1 MKNED
6 LIWKSLETGYAL
18 DTRWLKVRKE
28 KVELPNGKVL
38 DDFYTIEGG
47 DLIAILAIDDVE
59 NVFLVKQYR
68 HAVSDVT
75 VDLPGGGVEK
85 GESSVDAAIREFAE
99 ETGMI
104 AASMEKLVT
113 YYPDSG
119 RTACTKHIFLAKDL
133 SKDTSGRY
141 TQDESEDI
149 RLMKMPLQEVLEGMR
164 NGEMKDATL
173 FVAIGAY
180 LNRK

>member
-1 MKNED
+1 MKDED
-6 LIWKSLETGYAL
+6 LLWKSLETGYVL

-38 DDFYTIEGG
+38 DDFYTVEGG
-47 DLIAILAIDDVE
+47 NLIAILAIDDSE

-68 HAVSDVT
+68 HAVADVT
-75 VDLPGGGVEK
+75 VDLPGGGIEK
-85 GESSVDAAIREFAE
+85 GELPVDAAVRELSE

-104 AASMEKLVT
+104 ADSMEELVM

-119 RTACTKHIFLAKDL
+119 RTACAKYIFLATHL

-141 TQDESEDI
+141 VQDENEDI
-149 RLMKMPLQEVLEGMR
+149 RLIRMPLQKVLDGMR
-164 NGEMKDATL
+164 GGKMKESTL
-173 FVAIGAY
+173 LVAIGAY
-180 LNRK
+180 LNKK